1 MKMETKTYFLELV
14 KQFGEFNNWKGYID
28 LYFTVK
34 DMRKLKKLGVT
45 KNNTIKEAYQILNK

>member
-1 MKMETKTYFLELV
+1 METKTYFLELV

-45 KNNTIKEAYQILNK
+45 NNNTIKEAYQILSK